1 VITNYTTEP
10 DLMEDF
16 KLIKAIDALEQ
27 YFSNGEDKWFP
38 SISVIWMIKQLAG
51 HDSSVLHGA
60 KTLPVSFGGVHPRPN
75 QFQATEHPSF
85 R

>member
-10 DLMEDF
+10 DLMKDF
-16 KLIKAIDALEQ
+16 KVIENIDALRQ
-27 YFSNGEDKWFP
+27 YFSDGEHNGFS
-38 SISVIWMIKQLAG
+38 SISVIWITKQLAE